1 MGDKPSPSPRQ
12 QGGQPEFRRHSTQAD
27 ARAGA
32 QAYADYQTVDFNMQP
47 FTVAWEIT
55 RACALRCVHC
65 RAEAIPKRN
74 PLELTTEEGFR
85 FIDEAKE
92 IGGPILILTGGDP
105 MMRRDVYDFIAY
117 AAKEKGLRVAL
128 SPSATALV
136 TRKALAKARESGV
149 LRTHI
154 SLDGSTPGIHDAFRQ
169 TQGSFRRTMEVLDDL
184 SELGMTIQIGTTVSR
199 YNLNDLPEIMDVIS
213 RYNVVMW
220 NLFFLVPTGRGTGE
234 DIISPEEHEQAFH
247 WMYDVSKTAP
257 FDVRSTAAMHYRRV
271 VVQRRRLELAAE
283 ARRQGKTVEE
293 LPPKADQPA
302 AGLYPTR
309 GFLTGAGYSFQ
320 DGLGQSAM
328 KGVND
333 GNGFAFVDHVGNVC
347 PSGFLQ
353 LPAGNLRKQS
363 FIDIYRNSP
372 VFRQLRDYA
381 QLKGKCGAC
390 DFRDVCGGSRARAF
404 GVTGD
409 YLESEPYCVYVS
421 AEAQERGLTAPPP
434 VPRQRPDSDYIPVVA
449 RA

>member
-1 MGDKPSPSPRQ
+1 MADKPRTAPGR
-12 QGGQPEFRRHSTQAD
+12 EDAAFRRHSTAAD
-27 ARAGA
+27 AKAGA
-32 QAYADYQTVDFNMQP
+32 QAYAEYQAMDFSLQP
-47 FTVAWEIT
+47 FTMAWEIT
-55 RACALRCVHC
+55 RACALKCVHC

-85 FIDEAKE
+85 LIDDVKE
-92 IGGPILILTGGDP
+92 IGGPILVITGGDP
-105 MMRRDVYDFIAY
+105 MMRRDVYDFISY
-117 AAKEKGLRVAL
+117 AARDKGLRVAL

-136 TRKALAKARESGV
+136 TRRALAKAKESGL

-154 SLDGSTPGIHDAFRQ
+154 SLDGSTAESHDAFRQ
-169 TQGSFRRTMEVLDDL
+169 SPGSFRRTMEILDDL
-184 SELGMTIQIGTTVSR
+184 SDLDMTIQIGTTVSR
-199 YNLNDLPEIMDVIS
+199 YNLHDLPAIMDVIS
-213 RYNVVMW
+213 KYNVVMW
-220 NLFFLVPTGRGTGE
+220 NLFFLVPTGRGTAE
-234 DIISPEEHEQAFH
+234 DIISPDEHEQVFH
-247 WMYDVSKTAP
+247 WMYDVSKEAP

-271 VVQRRRLELAAE
+271 VIQRRRMEMAAE
-283 ARRQGKTVEE
+283 AHRQGKTVEE
-293 LPPKADQPA
+293 LTRERAA
-302 AGLYPTR
+302 AGH
-309 GFLTGAGYSFQ
+309 LTGAGYSFQ

-363 FIDIYRNSP
+363 FIEIYRNSP
-372 VFRQLRDYA
+372 VFRQLRDYS

-409 YLESEPYCVYVS
+409 YMESEPYCVYVS
-421 AEAQERGLTAPPP
+421 PEAREKGLTAPPP
-434 VPRQRPDSDYIPVVA
+434 WPRQRPDVDYVPLVA
-449 RA
+449 RG

>member
-1 MGDKPSPSPRQ
+1 MGDKPSPAATQ
-12 QGGQPEFRRHSTQAD
+12 AAFRRHSTEAD

-32 QAYADYQTVDFNMQP
+32 RPYAEYQAIDFNQQP

-55 RACALRCVHC
+55 RACALKCVHC
-65 RAEAIPKRN
+65 RAEAIPRRN

-85 FIDEAKE
+85 LIDEVKE
-92 IGGPILILTGGDP
+92 IGGPILVVTGGDP
-105 MMRRDVYDFIAY
+105 MMRRDVYDFISY

-136 TRKALAKARESGV
+136 TRRALARAKECGL

-154 SLDGSTPGIHDAFRQ
+154 SLDGSTPDIHDAFRQ
-169 TQGSFRRTMEVLDDL
+169 SPGSFQRTMEILDDL

-199 YNLNDLPEIMDVIS
+199 FNLNDLPSIMDVIS
-213 RYNVVMW
+213 KYNVVMW
-220 NLFFLVPTGRGTGE
+220 NLFFLVPTGRGTAE
-234 DIISPEEHEQAFH
+234 DMISPDEHEQLFH
-247 WMYDVSKTAP
+247 WMYDVSKSAP
-257 FDVRSTAAMHYRRV
+257 FDMRSTAAMHYRRV
-271 VVQRRRLELAAE
+271 VIQRRRMELATE

-293 LPPKADQPA
+293 LQRQ
-302 AGLYPTR
+302 R
-309 GFLTGAGYSFQ
+309 GGQGHLTGAGYSFQ

-363 FIDIYRNSP
+363 FTEIYRTSP
-372 VFRQLRDYA
+372 LFQQLRDYS

-390 DFRDVCGGSRARAF
+390 DFRDVCGGSRARSFA
-404 GVTGD
+404 VTGD
-409 YLESEPYCVYVS
+409 FLESEPYCIYVS
-421 AEAQERGLTAPPP
+421 PEAKERGLTAPPP
-434 VPRQRPDSDYIPVVA
+434 APRQRPDSDYIPLVA